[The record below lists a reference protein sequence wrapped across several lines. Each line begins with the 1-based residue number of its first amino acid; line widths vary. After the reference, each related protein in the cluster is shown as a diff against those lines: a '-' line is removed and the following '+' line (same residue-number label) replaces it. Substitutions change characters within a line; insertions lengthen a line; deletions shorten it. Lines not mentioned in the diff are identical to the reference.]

1 MKCARQRTVSNEV
14 RQRTSKDLKY
24 ILHLAFG
31 YLFTFL
37 LFFCCFG
44 CQKEK
49 SVGNQGFSRQPG
61 RQRDCNKEGNGLS
74 FSEW

>member
-14 RQRTSKDLKY
+14 RQRASEDLKF
-24 ILHLAFG
+24 ILHLALG

-44 CQKEK
+44 CQKGK
-49 SVGNQGFSRQPG
+49 SIENKGFLRQPG
-61 RQRDCNKEGNGLS
+61 WQRDSNKVGN
-74 FSEW
+74 